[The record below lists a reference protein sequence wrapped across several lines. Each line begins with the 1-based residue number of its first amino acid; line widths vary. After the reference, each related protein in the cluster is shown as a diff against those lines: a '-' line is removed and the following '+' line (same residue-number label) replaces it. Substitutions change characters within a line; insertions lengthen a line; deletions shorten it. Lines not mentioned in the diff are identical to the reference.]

1 MADQLLQATAILDYD
16 HPAIQGLIS
25 GWKWRE
31 FPTYERIG
39 AAYEFVRDEIRFGYN
54 KSDDLKASQVLQEGI
69 GQCNTKAN
77 LLMAL
82 LRALG
87 IPCRLHGFTIDKKLQ
102 KGVVTGVFYLL
113 SPRNIIHSWVEAF
126 HEGKWI
132 NLEGFIL
139 DKPYLRK
146 LQKKFGA
153 KNQPFCGYGV
163 AISDFKS
170 PPIEWRGT
178 DTYIQRDGINQDLGI
193 FSSPDEFYAKNG
205 TNLKGLKRLLFEAVV
220 RRMMTKNVSR
230 IRDGGCG
237 CALAFGPSL
246 AALCGPMRCGEMN
259 LPFS

>member
-16 HPAIQGLIS
+16 HPAIQDLIS
-25 GWKWRE
+25 GRKWWE
-31 FPTYERIG
+31 LPTYERIG
-39 AAYEFVRDEIRFGYN
+39 AAYEFVRDEIKFGYN

-102 KGVVTGVFYLL
+102 KGAVTGVVYLL
-113 SPRNIIHSWVEAF
+113 SPRNIIHCWVEVF

-139 DKPYLRK
+139 DMSYLSK
-146 LQKKFGA
+146 LQKKFDA
-153 KNQPFCGYGV
+153 RNAPFCGYGV

-178 DTYIQRDGINQDLGI
+178 DTYIQKDGINQDLGT
-193 FSSPDEFYAKNG
+193 FRSPDEFYAKNG
-205 TNLKGLKRLLFEAVV
+205 TNLKGLRRLLFEAVV
-220 RRMMTKNVSR
+220 RRIMTENVSR
-230 IRDGGCG
+230 IRDGQ
-237 CALAFGPSL
+237 
-246 AALCGPMRCGEMN
+246 
-259 LPFS
+259 

>member
-25 GWKWRE
+25 GRKWRE
-31 FPTYERIG
+31 LPTYERIR
-39 AAYEFVRDEIRFGYN
+39 AAYEFVRDEINFGYN
-54 KSDDLKASQVLQEGI
+54 KSDDLTASQVLQEGF

-82 LRALG
+82 LRGLD

-102 KGVVTGVFYLL
+102 KGAVTGFFYLL
-113 SPRNIIHSWVEAF
+113 SPRNIIHSWVEVF

-132 NLEGFIL
+132 SLEGFIL

-146 LQKKFGA
+146 LQNKFDA

-170 PPIEWRGT
+170 PPIEWCGT
-178 DTYIQRDGINQDLGI
+178 DTYIQRDGINRDLGI
-193 FSSPDEFYAKNG
+193 FGTPDEFYAKNG

-220 RRMMTKNVSR
+220 RHMMTENVSR
-230 IRDGGCG
+230 IRDG
-237 CALAFGPSL
+237 
-246 AALCGPMRCGEMN
+246 R
-259 LPFS
+259 